1 MNKEARLKASIN
13 QKLTETGERDRLKEL
28 LRAKLTEC
36 GWKDQMKAQCKDV
49 IKQKGL
55 EHVTVE
61 DLVVEVTPKG
71 RGNSNNKSTL
81 QSQKTVTTQFVII
94 NKMIKK
100 ITFDPNAQAPFRTE
114 TYQKENVC
122 VCTIML

>member
-1 MNKEARLKASIN
+1 SLKFLPRGLSSKHFVNETYLQPHISVLTNTMNKEARLKASIN

-71 RGNSNNKSTL
+71 RALVPDSVKKELL
-81 QSQKTVTTQFVII
+81 QRIRAFLTQH
-94 NKMIKK
+94 
-100 ITFDPNAQAPFRTE
+100 AS
-114 TYQKENVC
+114 
-122 VCTIML
+122 